1 MQNSKVYTI
10 FAGINGAGKST
21 LFQSES
27 NVDFGVRLNSD
38 EIVKTRGKDWKDNK
52 AQIEA
57 GKEILRLQRILL

>member
-38 EIVKTRGKDWKDNK
+38 EIVKAREKDWQDSK

-57 GKEILRLQRILL
+57 SKEILRLQRILL

>member
-27 NVDFGVRLNSD
+27 NVDFGVRLNFD
-38 EIVKTRGKDWKDNK
+38 EIVKTRGKDWQDSK

-57 GKEILRLQRILL
+57 SKEILRLQRILL

>member
-27 NVDFGVRLNSD
+27 NVDFGVRLNFD
-38 EIVKTRGKDWKDNK
+38 EIVKTRGKD
-52 AQIEA
+52 
-57 GKEILRLQRILL
+57 

>member
-38 EIVKTRGKDWKDNK
+38 EIVKARGKDWQDSK